1 MTKTEIVKV
10 FHECV
15 NLTEEH
21 ELILQD
27 MQTRVT
33 RLNDD
38 TNSSEKKYE
47 ALTIMMLEETAR
59 QKEATINEKLNLIS
73 DIVYENHQ

>member
-1 MTKTEIVKV
+1 
-10 FHECV
+10 
-15 NLTEEH
+15 
-21 ELILQD
+21 